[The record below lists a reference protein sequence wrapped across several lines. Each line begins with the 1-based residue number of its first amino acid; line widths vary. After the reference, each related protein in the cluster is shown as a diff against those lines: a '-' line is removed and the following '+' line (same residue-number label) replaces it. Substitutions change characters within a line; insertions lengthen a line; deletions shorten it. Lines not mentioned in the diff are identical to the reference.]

1 MIALLLLAAIHPQVM
16 IFVRTDCPISNS
28 YAPEVKRLHEAYKG
42 KGIDFQLIY
51 SEPGLTEAG
60 MRKHISDY
68 GYLMPSERDEKHRF
82 SKPAGATVTP
92 EAVVFVNGKVVYKGR
107 IDDRFEAL
115 GKSRRAAAKH
125 DLEEV
130 LNMIV
135 EGKQIRSRVTKA
147 VGCAIEPFQ

>member
-1 MIALLLLAAIHPQVM
+1 MIPILLLAALHPQVM
-16 IFVRTDCPISNS
+16 IFVRTDCPVSNS
-28 YAPEVKRLHEAYKG
+28 YAPEVKRLYEVYKV

-51 SEPGLTEAG
+51 SDPGLTEAG
-60 MRKHISDY
+60 MRKHLAEY
-68 GYLMPSERDEKHRF
+68 GYAIPAERDEKHRF

-92 EAVVFVNGKVVYKGR
+92 QAVVFVNGKIVYKGR
-107 IDDRFEAL
+107 IDDRFGAI
-115 GKSRRAAAKH
+115 GKSRQTASGR

-135 EGKQIRSRVTKA
+135 AGKQIRSRVTKA